1 MERQILKDHEGKK
14 KGFKISV
21 GLSKDGKEGNV
32 YVKKTIRKDGAS
44 TSCNIANLGPKASL
58 GSDENI
64 VALANEAY
72 AKWRN
77 ELGKATVLFSE
88 SEECENSEVSLGQ
101 VYIYHFL
108 KELGIL
114 GKLDALK
121 GEKKS
126 KYRFSLKDVVGAL
139 ICSQILNPGSK
150 RHMYLSENTLPFP
163 DRVSLQHVYRSL
175 DVLARHS
182 DEINA
187 YSYRKVKEL
196 SGKRSKVYFY
206 DCTNFYYTQGS
217 EGELLGMKKSKE
229 GIFAPL
235 VQMGLLID
243 EWGFIV
249 GMVIFKGNR
258 NEQGSLREQIERI
271 SPHMDVEKITVCTDA
286 GLCSFSNKMLLSQNG
301 RSYIT
306 TQPIAGKFVPESVK
320 AWVIG
325 ESGFR
330 NAKNRAKTPE
340 SLKRM
345 YENAVERQDFDSIRS
360 VLSETVFKD
369 AWFGLTVTKRT
380 ATKNG
385 GRNRKWVESGCRP
398 GDSIEEREDVEY
410 RIGYSEKTYESRDK
424 VPGGG
429 FHTRLLVSFSMKYYV
444 YQKRELEEKRKMAE
458 RLIRDSKKLDSVPKE
473 LRGYMNCVNA
483 TDKGE
488 VADEQVCSINE
499 EAFAEA
505 EKYLGYYVQA
515 TNLGDSVRE
524 LYEVSRMRWQIEY
537 CFRTMKTCLDSR
549 PIYLTTEEHIRG
561 HFTVVCLALQTLRF
575 MMYRLY
581 REEGHA
587 TEKLG
592 RADGSMATADAVLEE
607 LRNMRGRRFHAQEGY
622 DFINGAR
629 KNDMNILMTK
639 AFGMSLTKQVLKIEK
654 LEEFSGM
661 KI

>member
-1 MERQILKDHEGKK
+1 MERQILRDHADKR

-32 YVKKTIRKDGAS
+32 YVKKTIRKDGVS
-44 TSCNIANLGPKASL
+44 TSCNIANLGPKSSL
-58 GSDENI
+58 GDDAHI

-72 AKWRN
+72 DRWRN
-77 ELGKATVLFSE
+77 EQGRATVLFSE
-88 SEECENSEVSLGQ
+88 SEECESPDVSLGQ

-114 GKLDALK
+114 DKLDALK

-126 KYRFSLKDVVGAL
+126 KYRFSLRDVAGAL

-163 DRVSLQHVYRSL
+163 DGVSLQHVYRSL

-187 YSYRKVKEL
+187 YSYRKVKAL
-196 SGKRSKVYFY
+196 SGKNSKVYFY

-249 GMVIFKGNR
+249 GMVIFKGNL
-258 NEQGSLREQIERI
+258 NEQGSLKEQIERI
-271 SPHMDVEKITVCTDA
+271 SPNTKVEDITVCTDA
-286 GLCSFSNKMLLSQNG
+286 GLCSFSNKMLLSQKG

-306 TQPIAGKFVPESVK
+306 TQPITGKFVPESVK
-320 AWVIG
+320 AWVI
-325 ESGFR
+325 SKTRFK
-330 NAKNRAKTPE
+330 NAENRAETPE
-340 SLKRM
+340 SLKKR
-345 YENAVERQDFDSIRS
+345 YEEALAAEDYDSMRS
-360 VLSETVFKD
+360 ILSETVFKD

-380 ATKNG
+380 ATKTAG
-385 GRNRKWVESGCRP
+385 KNRKWTESECRP
-398 GDSIEEREDVEY
+398 GDAIEEREDVEY
-410 RIGYSEKTYESRDK
+410 RAGYSSETYESRDR
-424 VPGGG
+424 VPGGK
-429 FHTRLLVSFSMKYYV
+429 FYTRLLVSFSMKYYL
-444 YQKRELEEKRKMAE
+444 YQRKELEEKRRMAE
-458 RLIRDSKKLDSVPKE
+458 AIVKESKKLDSVPKE
-473 LRGYMNCVNA
+473 LRGYMSCVNA
-483 TDKGE
+483 TGNGE
-488 VADEQVCSINE
+488 VADEQVCSVNE

-515 TNLGDSVRE
+515 TNLGDPVRE

-537 CFRTMKTCLDSR
+537 CFRTMKSCLDSR
-549 PIYLTTEEHIRG
+549 PIYLTTEAHIRG
-561 HFTVVCLALQTLRF
+561 HFTIVCLALQTLRC

-581 REEGHA
+581 KEEGHM

-592 RADGSMATADAVLEE
+592 RADGSRVTADAVLEE
-607 LRNMRGRRFHAQEGY
+607 LRSLRGRKFHAQEGY
-622 DFINGAR
+622 DFINGSR
-629 KNDMNILMTK
+629 KNDMNILMAK
-639 AFGMSLTKQVLKIEK
+639 AFGLSLTKQVLKIEK